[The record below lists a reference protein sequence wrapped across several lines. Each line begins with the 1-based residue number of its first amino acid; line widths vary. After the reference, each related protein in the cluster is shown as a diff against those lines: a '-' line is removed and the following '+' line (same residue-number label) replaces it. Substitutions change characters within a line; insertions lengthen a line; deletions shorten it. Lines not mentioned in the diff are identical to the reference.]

1 MQNMSNLAAA
11 IPAAAGG
18 GGNHGL
24 GMPILPHLGEL
35 IFGCVFFAVFLIFI
49 IKYVVPKMETAYTQR
64 VDAIQGDMSRAEKS
78 LAEAEALK
86 AEYQRMM
93 EDARHEANQ
102 MRERGRE
109 EGAAIV
115 AEMRAQASAEAE
127 RIIESARRQVEA
139 ERASAMAE
147 LKNDVGRISTDL
159 AGRIVGESLQDDAR
173 RNGVIERFLQ
183 QLEDGTLQRETSTMD
198 WAGR

>member
-1 MQNMSNLAAA
+1 MSNLAAA

>member
-1 MQNMSNLAAA
+1 MSNLAAA
-11 IPAAAGG
+11 VPAAAGG

-198 WAGR
+198 RAGR

>member
-11 IPAAAGG
+11 VPAAAGG

-198 WAGR
+198 RAGR